1 MRSEKELIDEIKELG
16 AQNTA
21 VFGALE
27 NKTIF
32 ISGATGLIGS
42 TIIKAIATNVPSAKI
57 VAFVR
62 DENKAKKMFQNYE
75 QNILFVTGDIRE
87 PIVFDGHV
95 DYVIHAASETSSK
108 AFVEAPVSIIEIAL
122 NGTKNMLDFARQK
135 NVQGFVSNLFPSSC

>member
-42 TIIKAIATNVPSAKI
+42 TIINSGQNVT
-57 VAFVR
+57 
-62 DENKAKKMFQNYE
+62 M
-75 QNILFVTGDIRE
+75 
-87 PIVFDGHV
+87 
-95 DYVIHAASETSSK
+95 
-108 AFVEAPVSIIEIAL
+108 
-122 NGTKNMLDFARQK
+122 
-135 NVQGFVSNLFPSSC
+135 